1 MRLSIAA
8 IFGLLLMGTPLSGF
22 GRMYTVPSQPV
33 IQLTR
38 QDSREILSHIENQLS
53 ALEKG
58 NFKEAYDRYTSAPLR
73 QITTLEQFTEFVKA
87 HPALEKN
94 KSAIFGNVE
103 IKDNVASIE
112 GTLTSLDGK
121 SMRFVY
127 FFIKE
132 NSDWKLIGIEPEE
145 IRK

>member
-1 MRLSIAA
+1 MRLLA
-8 IFGLLLMGTPLSGF
+8 IFGVLVLGVPMSGF

-38 QDSREILSHIENQLS
+38 QDSREILSNIENQLS

-58 NFKEAYDRYTSAPLR
+58 NFKEAYDRYTSIPLR
-73 QITTLEQFTEFVKA
+73 QITTLEQFTEFVKT

-132 NSDWKLIGIEPEE
+132 NSDWKIIGIEPET
-145 IRK
+145 IKGS